1 MVRVDAVAVDGR
13 PLKRARRRDEADGML
28 GLPDG
33 ISAGEI
39 APCGPFR
46 HCARYFIARQ
56 ARVAPPALPRLRTWR
71 MASRVGDTAV
81 DLDVVEED
89 VARSRRIYC
98 DHCRIVGWSTNPVCS
113 TRYHFIIRNESSPS
127 SSYEHHPCR
136 HCGAPRRF
144 SELSLT
150 CRCSTCNY
158 ESTSLDLEDWASL
171 QLEDPTHLLH
181 GVVHANGYGHLL
193 RVNGREGGSKNLIG
207 CDLMEYWDRLCKLLN
222 VRKISVMDVSKKH
235 GMEFRLLQA
244 VTAGQPWYGNWGYQ
258 FGTGSFGHTTEA
270 YRKAV
275 DGLSSTPLLD
285 DRSLSTQLQKT
296 IALYVFLSPRRLKT
310 LRDLFCFITQQIKDC
325 YDEKNSGADA
335 TEKPEDPES
344 LPMCTWRQEDIN
356 RAENAIIKIL
366 QAVKES
372 KWVTWR
378 ALRGATFSSI
388 GSLELLDYCLR
399 KLAGRAVADGLVVAV
414 KCNAESNSV
423 EYRLEHASDERSSA
437 RRLCRPS
444 KECLLHDLRVLYD
457 ALLNPATMQ
466 PYEPRSVWE
475 ASRSSSAKILDCK
488 QFIKHY
494 DKNKDLVDPHPFTLR
509 VWCRMEL
516 ADKPKNYLAPPPE
529 LLLLP
534 LHATVADLKSE
545 ATKAFQETYLILQS
559 FQAEQVLVN
568 GEDADDATQISF
580 LLGPDDSVQVRGRCL
595 GGGCKLEQLRMERG
609 TESWTVDCT
618 CGTKDDDGERML
630 ACDRCGVWKHTRCS
644 GIDDLDEVPAK
655 FVCGSCLSMSKR
667 GGRGRRMYRYD
678 TSSSWQD
685 DDASSNTGRDR
696 QLAVKS

>member
-1 MVRVDAVAVDGR
+1 
-13 PLKRARRRDEADGML
+13 
-28 GLPDG
+28 
-33 ISAGEI
+33 
-39 APCGPFR
+39 
-46 HCARYFIARQ
+46 
-56 ARVAPPALPRLRTWR
+56 
-71 MASRVGDTAV
+71 
-81 DLDVVEED
+81 
-89 VARSRRIYC
+89 
-98 DHCRIVGWSTNPVCS
+98 
-113 TRYHFIIRNESSPS
+113 
-127 SSYEHHPCR
+127 
-136 HCGAPRRF
+136 
-144 SELSLT
+144 
-150 CRCSTCNY
+150 
-158 ESTSLDLEDWASL
+158 
-171 QLEDPTHLLH
+171 
-181 GVVHANGYGHLL
+181 
-193 RVNGREGGSKNLIG
+193 
-207 CDLMEYWDRLCKLLN
+207 
-222 VRKISVMDVSKKH
+222 MDVSKKH

-258 FGTGSFGHTTEA
+258 FGAGSFGHTTEA

-275 DGLSSTPLLD
+275 DALSSTPLPD

-296 IALYVFLSPRRLKT
+296 IALYAFLSPQRLKT

-325 YDEKNSGADA
+325 YGEKNLGADA
-335 TEKPEDPES
+335 TEKPQDPES

-356 RAENAIIKIL
+356 RAENAIIKIR

-414 KCNAESNSV
+414 KCNAE
-423 EYRLEHASDERSSA
+423 
-437 RRLCRPS
+437 PS
-444 KECLLHDLRVLYD
+444 KECLLHDLRLLYD

-466 PYEPRSVWE
+466 PYEPRSMWE
-475 ASRSSSAKILDCK
+475 SSQSSSAKIIDCK

-494 DKNKDLVDPHPFTLR
+494 DKNKDLVAAHPFTLC

-529 LLLLP
+529 VLLLP

-545 ATKAFQETYLILQS
+545 ATKAFQETYLILQT

-568 GEDADDATQISF
+568 GEDADDAAQISF

-595 GGGCKLEQLRMERG
+595 GGGCELEQLRMERG
-609 TESWTVDCT
+609 TETWTVDCT

-667 GGRGRRMYRYD
+667 SGRGRRMYRYD
-678 TSSSWQD
+678 TSRSWQD
-685 DDASSNTGRDR
+685 DDAPSNTGRDR
-696 QLAVKS
+696 YLTVKS

>member
-13 PLKRARRRDEADGML
+13 PLKRARRRDEADG
-28 GLPDG
+28 

-39 APCGPFR
+39 APSGPFR
-46 HCARYFIARQ
+46 HCVRYFIARR

-136 HCGAPRRF
+136 HCGTRRRF
-144 SELSLT
+144 SEL
-150 CRCSTCNY
+150 RCSTCNY
-158 ESTSLDLEDWASL
+158 EPTSIDLEDWASL

-193 RVNGREGGSKNLIG
+193 RVNGREGGSKNLTG

-222 VRKISVMDVSKKH
+222 VRKISLMDVSKKH

-258 FGTGSFGHTTEA
+258 FGAGSFGHTTEA

-275 DGLSSTPLLD
+275 DALSSTPLPD

-296 IALYVFLSPRRLKT
+296 IALYAFLSPQRLKT

-325 YDEKNSGADA
+325 YGEKNLGADA
-335 TEKPEDPES
+335 TEKPQDPES

-372 KWVTWR
+372 
-378 ALRGATFSSI
+378 
-388 GSLELLDYCLR
+388 
-399 KLAGRAVADGLVVAV
+399 
-414 KCNAESNSV
+414 N
-423 EYRLEHASDERSSA
+423 RLQ
-437 RRLCRPS
+437 
-444 KECLLHDLRVLYD
+444 
-457 ALLNPATMQ
+457 T
-466 PYEPRSVWE
+466 
-475 ASRSSSAKILDCK
+475 
-488 QFIKHY
+488 
-494 DKNKDLVDPHPFTLR
+494 
-509 VWCRMEL
+509 
-516 ADKPKNYLAPPPE
+516 
-529 LLLLP
+529 
-534 LHATVADLKSE
+534 
-545 ATKAFQETYLILQS
+545 
-559 FQAEQVLVN
+559 
-568 GEDADDATQISF
+568 
-580 LLGPDDSVQVRGRCL
+580 
-595 GGGCKLEQLRMERG
+595 
-609 TESWTVDCT
+609 
-618 CGTKDDDGERML
+618 
-630 ACDRCGVWKHTRCS
+630 
-644 GIDDLDEVPAK
+644 
-655 FVCGSCLSMSKR
+655 
-667 GGRGRRMYRYD
+667 
-678 TSSSWQD
+678 
-685 DDASSNTGRDR
+685 
-696 QLAVKS
+696 